1 MPPTSTV
8 PYRIDYQSPDSAVSS
23 ADLLRR
29 LTAALAHNV
38 NNALVGVIAY
48 LELALRE
55 VEPSSSLHGSL
66 TQGLNCALRAAQR
79 VRRTVA
85 FARRAEAQHVATV
98 CLRDAAEQ
106 AIRRAALDR
115 PGLRVILHAGKSSC
129 PIRLNEPLLH
139 LVLEQVV
146 SNAIE
151 AMPDGGTL
159 TLRVW
164 DEEHRRCLSVADSGP
179 GLPTEVRRHL
189 FEPFFTTKSFGHLGL
204 GLSLCRDVIEAQGGA
219 LHITST
225 EGHGTTVTLSFPPL
239 KDSARVAS
247 VPADVYAV

>member
-1 MPPTSTV
+1 MLSTPTI
-8 PYRIDYQSPDSAVSS
+8 PHRIDHQLSNSAGNS

-38 NNALVGVIAY
+38 NNGLVGVIAY
-48 LELALRE
+48 LELSLRE
-55 VEPSSSLHGSL
+55 VEPGSSLHNSL

-106 AIRRAALDR
+106 ALRRADLDR
-115 PGLRVILHAGKSSC
+115 PGLRVILQGEESSC
-129 PIRLNEPLLH
+129 PVRLNEPLLH
-139 LVLEQVV
+139 LVLEQMV

-151 AMPDGGTL
+151 AMPHGGSL

-164 DEEHRRCLSVADSGP
+164 DEEHRRCLSVTDSGP
-179 GLPTEVRRHL
+179 GLPAEVRRHL
-189 FEPFFTTKSFGHLGL
+189 FEPFVTTKSFGHLGL
-204 GLSLCRDVIEAQGGA
+204 GLSLCRDVIESQGGA

-225 EGHGTTVTLSFPPL
+225 EGHGTTVTLSFPPMVL
-239 KDSARVAS
+239 
-247 VPADVYAV
+247 